1 MRRAIPIIGTRGA
14 VPEEG
19 SGDSSIALPNSN
31 YMGNVLETM
40 TQPSASD
47 VLDTTSPDSE
57 IGFEVTP

>member
-1 MRRAIPIIGTRGA
+1 